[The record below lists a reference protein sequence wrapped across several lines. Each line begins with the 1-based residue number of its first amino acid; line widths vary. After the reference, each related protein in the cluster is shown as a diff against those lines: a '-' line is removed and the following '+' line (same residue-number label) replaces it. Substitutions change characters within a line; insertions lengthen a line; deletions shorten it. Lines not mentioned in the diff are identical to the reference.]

1 MDLTFPEF
9 DCNGQ
14 TPEPSTTRE
23 FDQEGAASSL
33 LSQEDHGGASPK
45 QTGRFKGA
53 RAMAL
58 QHEMS
63 ASRPRRR
70 AVNGRMVLCRGSS
83 EPYKAVLTYEDGR
96 TSEHPFRSL
105 REGEAFL
112 RDVGSMD

>member
-23 FDQEGAASSL
+23 FDQEGAASSS
-33 LSQEDHGGASPK
+33 LSQED
-45 QTGRFKGA
+45 
-53 RAMAL
+53 
-58 QHEMS
+58 
-63 ASRPRRR
+63 
-70 AVNGRMVLCRGSS
+70 
-83 EPYKAVLTYEDGR
+83 
-96 TSEHPFRSL
+96 